1 MSDCIFCKIIEG
13 EIPSAKL
20 HETGNFI
27 IIKDVAPQAPLH
39 LLVLPKKHFDNIIEL
54 DEKLTSEMINAARE
68 VTKTLGVQSKGFRL
82 VINTNKDGGQ
92 TVGHLHMH
100 ILGGKALS
108 PLMG

>member
-1 MSDCIFCKIIEG
+1 MSDCIFCKIVEG

-20 HETGNFI
+20 HETDNFI
-27 IIKDVAPQAPLH
+27 VIKDVAPQAPLH
-39 LLVLPKKHFDNIIEL
+39 LLVLPKKHFDNIIDL
-54 DEKLTSEMINAARE
+54 DEKLTSEMMGAARE